1 MNWLNGSKAKK
12 PAVFLMSGKRRR
24 IIGIYSAFKP
34 GTQRTGPCAL
44 KGWHTQMK
52 WINPF
57 SMNKTIRSYWYPSIK
72 IIICLFILIILVFRN
87 RIFANQSN
95 LLQLPMTV
103 IALILCICSIL
114 AIYVSIAEIIF
125 IHYRRKDRKAPY

>member
-1 MNWLNGSKAKK
+1 
-12 PAVFLMSGKRRR
+12 MSGKRRR
-24 IIGIYSAFKP
+24 IIRIYSAFKP
-34 GTQRTGPCAL
+34 GTQRTGPCVL
-44 KGWHTQMK
+44 KGWHMK
-52 WINPF
+52 MKGINPF

-72 IIICLFILIILVFRN
+72 IIICLFILIILVLRN

-95 LLQLPMTV
+95 LFQLLMPV
-103 IALILCICSIL
+103 IALILCICAIL

>member
-1 MNWLNGSKAKK
+1 M
-12 PAVFLMSGKRRR
+12 
-24 IIGIYSAFKP
+24 
-34 GTQRTGPCAL
+34 
-44 KGWHTQMK
+44 KG
-52 WINPF
+52 INPF

-95 LLQLPMTV
+95 LFQLLIPV
-103 IALILCICSIL
+103 IALILCICAIL